1 LGSTSRKRA
10 EQRLALLSFALNN
23 VREAAFLIDEQ
34 ARFHYVNE
42 EACRVLGYSRDELL
56 GMGVKDV
63 DPDWPADRWSEHWK
77 TLKSQG
83 ALLLEGR
90 HKTKEGGIFP
100 VEIGANFIEY
110 DGRSFNLAL
119 VRDITGRK
127 HNEEELK
134 RLNREL
140 RALSDCNLALMRG
153 EDEITLLTDICTIIC
168 DKAGYTLAWVGY
180 AEHDPDK
187 TIRPVAWAGFGSD
200 YIENAKLSW
209 SADLPHGQGPAGRT
223 IRSGET
229 ICVQDFEVDRLMTP
243 WREAALTHGYHSGLA
258 LPLKGD
264 DGQPFG
270 ALLIYSE
277 RKNAITDSELR
288 LMEELVGDLAFGI
301 RALRIR
307 AENRRSEAALR
318 QRERYSQSL
327 LRLSRSLEQ
336 SQNYGQVLKA
346 AQEEVATILDFHFLA
361 IYLLSDDGTT
371 FQALTF
377 GGAIEKGI
385 QAVSATLPIAGDPLL
400 EEIAQSCDIVVVDDA
415 RCDPRTNKAI
425 VNALQLRTLINVPIF
440 LSEQHLGT
448 ISTGSVGDE
457 GLHILTPPER
467 EYLTAMASHI
477 AVTLDR
483 IQLLDERRQVE
494 AQLRSYKDHLE
505 QTVQQRTAEL
515 LLARDAA
522 QAASKAKS
530 LFLANMSHELRTPL
544 NAILGFSRLMQ
555 QGQEV
560 PPELR
565 ENLDIIN
572 RSGEHLLE
580 LINAVLE
587 IAKIESGKLQ
597 LEVAPF
603 DLGAMVREVVELMR
617 LRAQEKGLT
626 LVLDQSS
633 QFPRHIKGDEARLR
647 QILVNLVGNAVKFT
661 DRGGVTIRLGV
672 ENNAHQYLTIEV
684 EDTGPGIASED
695 QPRLFE
701 PFVQLGE
708 ELPGS
713 GTGLGLSITRQF
725 VQLMGGRI
733 AVTSTP
739 GQGACFKAQLPLE
752 ATGEGSRQIINQMA
766 RGEVIGLAPGQP
778 PLRILIAEDQR
789 DNQLLLAHLMNR
801 IGLET
806 KIAEDGAQCVEWFK
820 SWHPDLIWMDRRMP
834 VMDGVEA
841 TRRIRALPGGDRVK
855 IVAVTASVFKEQQP
869 EILAAQMDGLVGK
882 PYRFNEI
889 YDALAQQLNI
899 AYRYREAESLNTP
912 PVVAPTPDMLA
923 GLPEA
928 LREQLRRA
936 LERLDSVA
944 IHTAIAQ
951 VATLDP
957 DLGQNLARLADGFDY
972 PSILNALA
980 GEPHHPPH
988 HP

>member
-1 LGSTSRKRA
+1 MT
-10 EQRLALLSFALNN
+10 
-23 VREAAFLIDEQ
+23 
-34 ARFHYVNE
+34 
-42 EACRVLGYSRDELL
+42 RVLIVPSSTRS
-56 GMGVKDV
+56 
-63 DPDWPADRWSEHWK
+63 PAD
-77 TLKSQG
+77 
-83 ALLLEGR
+83 A
-90 HKTKEGGIFP
+90 
-100 VEIGANFIEY
+100 
-110 DGRSFNLAL
+110 
-119 VRDITGRK
+119 
-127 HNEEELK
+127 
-134 RLNREL
+134 
-140 RALSDCNLALMRG
+140 
-153 EDEITLLTDICTIIC
+153 
-168 DKAGYTLAWVGY
+168 
-180 AEHDPDK
+180 
-187 TIRPVAWAGFGSD
+187 
-200 YIENAKLSW
+200 
-209 SADLPHGQGPAGRT
+209 
-223 IRSGET
+223 
-229 ICVQDFEVDRLMTP
+229 
-243 WREAALTHGYHSGLA
+243 AALAEPLHSRLPGWKVEFCARHDQLA
-258 LPLKGD
+258 SCLG
-264 DGQPFG
+264 
-270 ALLIYSE
+270 
-277 RKNAITDSELR
+277 
-288 LMEELVGDLAFGI
+288 EE
-301 RALRIR
+301 
-307 AENRRSEAALR
+307 
-318 QRERYSQSL
+318 
-327 LRLSRSLEQ
+327 
-336 SQNYGQVLKA
+336 
-346 AQEEVATILDFHFLA
+346 DF
-361 IYLLSDDGTT
+361 
-371 FQALTF
+371 
-377 GGAIEKGI
+377 
-385 QAVSATLPIAGDPLL
+385 
-400 EEIAQSCDIVVVDDA
+400 DIVVVDDA

-565 ENLDIIN
+565 DYLDIIN

-587 IAKIESGKLQ
+587 TAKIESGKLQ

-733 AVTSTP
+733 
-739 GQGACFKAQLPLE
+739 
-752 ATGEGSRQIINQMA
+752 
-766 RGEVIGLAPGQP
+766 
-778 PLRILIAEDQR
+778 
-789 DNQLLLAHLMNR
+789 
-801 IGLET
+801 
-806 KIAEDGAQCVEWFK
+806 W
-820 SWHPDLIWMDRRMP
+820 
-834 VMDGVEA
+834 
-841 TRRIRALPGGDRVK
+841 
-855 IVAVTASVFKEQQP
+855 
-869 EILAAQMDGLVGK
+869 
-882 PYRFNEI
+882 
-889 YDALAQQLNI
+889 
-899 AYRYREAESLNTP
+899 
-912 PVVAPTPDMLA
+912 
-923 GLPEA
+923 
-928 LREQLRRA
+928 
-936 LERLDSVA
+936 
-944 IHTAIAQ
+944 
-951 VATLDP
+951 
-957 DLGQNLARLADGFDY
+957 
-972 PSILNALA
+972 PS
-980 GEPHHPPH
+980 P
-988 HP
+988 